1 LNILNRSFLTGKN
14 EIGQGAFFDINIL
27 PHPEQNRIR
36 RCIMAQICINSKGIK
51 VVEIDKIKFKGK
63 RKIDWRSVGEN

>member
-1 LNILNRSFLTGKN
+1 MNILNRSFLTGKN
-14 EIGQGAFFDINIL
+14 EIGQGAFFDIN
-27 PHPEQNRIR
+27 
-36 RCIMAQICINSKGIK
+36 ICINSKGIK